1 MISKFIIL
9 VCLLIILYLILD
21 LRKQVKQL
29 KSYYKDI
36 KLDNEIAKAKRIQA
50 SRKDEAL
57 NIDK

>member
-1 MISKFIIL
+1 MISKFIIFI
-9 VCLLIILYLILD
+9 CLLIILYLILD

-36 KLDNEIAKAKRIQA
+36 KLDNEVAKAKRIQA

>member
-29 KSYYKDI
+29 KNYYKDI

-57 NIDK
+57 TIDK

>member
-29 KSYYKDI
+29 KNYYKDI

>member
-50 SRKDEAL
+50 SRKDEVL

>member
-9 VCLLIILYLILD
+9 ICLLIILYLILD
-21 LRKQVKQL
+21 LRKQIKQL
-29 KSYYKDI
+29 KNYYKDI